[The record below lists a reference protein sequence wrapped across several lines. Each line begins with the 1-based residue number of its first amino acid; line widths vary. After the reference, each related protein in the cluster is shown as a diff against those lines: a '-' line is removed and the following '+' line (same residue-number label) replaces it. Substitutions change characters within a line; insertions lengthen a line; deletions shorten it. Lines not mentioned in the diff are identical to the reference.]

1 MPLDYFELEGRSAET
16 EALRQK
22 VKLSLEADV
31 VKFFEES
38 RGQVAIYDANVSP
51 SVLDLLSLMYGL
63 TRWIGIR
70 MGRDP
75 LGKHFERNLKRWEST
90 SSLLVRLFLSLG
102 IIR

>member
-1 MPLDYFELEGRSAET
+1 MDYFELEGRSAET

-22 VKLSLEADV
+22 VKLSLEDDV

-38 RGQVAIYDANVSP
+38 RGQVAIYDANVSSSVFDFIP
-51 SVLDLLSLMYGL
+51 STHVL

-70 MGRDP
+70 MVRDR
-75 LGKHFERNLKRWEST
+75 LGKHCERNLKRWEST